1 MVDTPGRYPEYMT
14 VKDRLHQMVDSMS
27 EEEAEATLRRINL
40 QRADPLV
47 RFFDAA
53 PVDDEPVSA
62 DEEAAVAEADA
73 DRAQGVPTIPF
84 DEIKRKYA

>member
-1 MVDTPGRYPEYMT
+1 MT
-14 VKDRLHQMVDSMS
+14 VKERLHKMVDEMTD
-27 EEEAEATLRRINL
+27 EEAEAILRRVEL

-62 DEEAAVAEADA
+62 EEEAAIAEVDA
-73 DRAQGVPTIPF
+73 DRARGGGLRERLRASTERNNAIL
-84 DEIKRKYA
+84 ERLAR

>member
-1 MVDTPGRYPEYMT
+1 MTIKERLRRMVDEMT
-14 VKDRLHQMVDSMS
+14 D
-27 EEEAEATLRRINL
+27 EEAQATLPRIDA
-40 QRADPLV
+40 QRTDPLV

-62 DEEAAVAEADA
+62 EEEAAVAEAD
-73 DRAQGVPTIPF
+73 RARGVPTIPF